1 MPAVV
6 GGTSV
11 PMLLFRIVATWPNSV
26 GPEGLPTKARPPRP
40 AVVGATSVPT
50 PFAQTAALSHN
61 AIAGLNPRRRA
72 PPACR
77 SCAPAAGR

>member
-1 MPAVV
+1 M
-6 GGTSV
+6 V
-11 PMLLFRIVATWPNSV
+11 PDRGATWPNSV
-26 GPEGLPTKARPPRP
+26 GPEGPPTQASSRAP
-40 AVVGATSVPT
+40 AVVGGTSVPT